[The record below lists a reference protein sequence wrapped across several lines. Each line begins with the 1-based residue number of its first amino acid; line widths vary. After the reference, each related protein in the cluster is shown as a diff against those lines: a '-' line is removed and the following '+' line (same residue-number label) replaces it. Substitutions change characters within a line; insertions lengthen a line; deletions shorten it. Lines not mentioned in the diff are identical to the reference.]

1 MRSSRKKNVLLKR
14 NTKRNTNKRQRGGID
29 TSSSPFPLLETSPN
43 TQGPMNISD
52 LDSSQGPM
60 NIDELNI
67 TSPSEIEN
75 TTMNTND
82 LSIVNQQDMVQNN
95 ITTITPEANND
106 VSVSSM
112 DTDLSTL
119 SGSTTSEEISMTF
132 GGKRAKRAKRAKR
145 TRKNKRTK
153 RSNKTNK
160 AKRTKRLKTR
170 KNKRQRGGRGF
181 TTSETTNPIAYKE
194 DEYDQFKNA
203 LNYKTN

>member
-1 MRSSRKKNVLLKR
+1 MGTRRKKILLLKR

-29 TSSSPFPLLETSPN
+29 TSSSPFPLLETSSN
-43 TQGPMNISD
+43 TQRPMNISD
-52 LDSSQGPM
+52 LDSSQGQM
-60 NIDELNI
+60 NISELNI
-67 TSPSEIEN
+67 TSPSEMEN
-75 TTMNTND
+75 TTINTND
-82 LSIVNQQDMVQNN
+82 LSIENQQDMVQNN

-132 GGKRAKRAKRAKR
+132 GGKRTKRAKS
-145 TRKNKRTK
+145 TKRTK

-160 AKRTKRLKTR
+160 AKRSNKTNKTKKTKKS

-181 TTSETTNPIAYKE
+181 TTSETTNPIAYRE
-194 DEYDQFKNA
+194 DEYDQFKNE